1 MNIRFLADEN
11 IATSLVK
18 SLRKNGFD
26 VKDIKEEK
34 LYGIADKEAL
44 EIAKKEDRIV
54 ITRDKD
60 FANLLNFPLQ
70 HHKGVILLRFSN
82 QAPNNAIKKLI
93 PILKSKVKY
102 KLMNSLVIIGDEFI
116 KINERK

>member
-44 EIAKKEDRIV
+44 EIAKKEDRAALS
-54 ITRDKD
+54 R
-60 FANLLNFPLQ
+60 Q
-70 HHKGVILLRFSN
+70 S
-82 QAPNNAIKKLI
+82 
-93 PILKSKVKY
+93 
-102 KLMNSLVIIGDEFI
+102 
-116 KINERK
+116 

>member
-44 EIAKKEDRIV
+44 EIAKKEDRMV

-60 FANLLNFPLQ
+60 FANLLNYSLIK
-70 HHKGVILLRFSN
+70 HKGVILLRFTN
-82 QAPNNAIKKLI
+82 QSPENVIKLFI
-93 PILKSKVKY
+93 PILKQLKESKIK
-102 KLMNSLVIIGDEFI
+102 NSLVIIGNDYI
-116 KINERK
+116 KIL